1 MKQLGLSFLLII
13 FLLTSCNPIEKLKE
27 AVAEISGC
35 SPIKI
40 SFEGIQ
46 SFKESEQHRD
56 ALLKEINESDQDE
69 DCKGENKS
77 TLDSLYWEHVADL
90 LSSGRT
96 VILDSETRAS
106 EKLRKILE
114 LKANYQTLK
123 FIVKSQNDEQ
133 TISKLLNQI
142 EADIVSLKHLQ
153 VWDNRIQTLEEEIK
167 KFGNTFPGPF
177 GSNQLDQ
184 KIIVIDSLES
194 NELGDVKQIIYTVKY
209 TKIYEGTGNIFK
221 YQVEGQ
227 GDWKVS
233 LRTNQSILTI
243 ENLCPQCYT
252 ERRIN

>member
-1 MKQLGLSFLLII
+1 MKQLGLSFLLLILI
-13 FLLTSCNPIEKLKE
+13 LTSCGDKT
-27 AVAEISGC
+27 VEIS
-35 SPIKI
+35 
-40 SFEGIQ
+40 FAGIQ
-46 SFKESEQHRD
+46 SFEEAKNRREEFFTKIS
-56 ALLKEINESDQDE
+56 ESDQAE
-69 DCKGENKS
+69 DAKTENLNK
-77 TLDSLYWEHVADL
+77 LDSLYWEHVSGL
-90 LSSGRT
+90 LSAGRT

-106 EKLRKILE
+106 DRLGKILE
-114 LKANYQTLK
+114 LKKEYLTYEYAG
-123 FIVKSQNDEQ
+123 IKSQIAQQ

-184 KIIVIDSLES
+184 KINVIDSLES

>member
-1 MKQLGLSFLLII
+1 MKQFGLSFLLLILI
-13 FLLTSCNPIEKLKE
+13 LSSCGDKP
-27 AVAEISGC
+27 VEIS
-35 SPIKI
+35 
-40 SFEGIQ
+40 FAGIQ
-46 SFKESEQHRD
+46 SFEEAKNLREKFFTEISGSNQAEE
-56 ALLKEINESDQDE
+56 AKTENLKS
-69 DCKGENKS
+69 
-77 TLDSLYWEHVADL
+77 LDSLYWEHVSGL
-90 LSSGRT
+90 LSAGRA

-106 EKLRKILE
+106 EQLRKILE
-114 LKANYQTLK
+114 LKEEYLTHEYAG
-123 FIVKSQNDEQ
+123 IKSQIAQQ

-184 KIIVIDSLES
+184 KINVIDSLES

-233 LRTNQSILTI
+233 LKSNQSILTI
-243 ENLCPQCYT
+243 ENLCPQCYK

>member
-1 MKQLGLSFLLII
+1 MKQLGLSFLLLILI
-13 FLLTSCNPIEKLKE
+13 LTSCGDKTVE
-27 AVAEISGC
+27 
-35 SPIKI
+35 I

-133 TISKLLNQI
+133 TIIKLLNQI

-184 KIIVIDSLES
+184 KINVIDSLES

-209 TKIYEGTGNIFK
+209 IKIYEGTGNIFK

-233 LRTNQSILTI
+233 LKTNQNILTI